1 MSYDSIMKKTTLA
14 AALAATAL
22 GVVAFAQTK
31 PAGSGAAATTITVYK
46 TPT

>member
-1 MSYDSIMKKTTLA
+1 MRYDSVMKKTTLA
-14 AALAATAL
+14 AALVASAL

-31 PAGSGAAATTITVYK
+31 PAAGAATTITVYK